1 MWNIILAGILGLPL
15 LLLAVVTA
23 PLIAVLAIPPLL
35 LLVFRKEGGS
45 DLPPDQV
52 VIAGGSSGI
61 GLSIA
66 QECVRLG
73 ISKVTIL
80 ARNPKR
86 LEDAEVMLQAL
97 KKRSEQCIQTVSV
110 SVSDHQALQKVA
122 KDLKI
127 MKEERVVLF
136 NCAGIP
142 YTTEFDKIPLEQY
155 EKLVKTN
162 QLGAVYLVKAF
173 LPYLHKGCIVLTS
186 SAAAQVGV
194 YGYTAYSPTK
204 YALRGFAETL
214 HAELIR
220 TKPQVSIQLAFP
232 VDTATP
238 GYEEESKMMP
248 EITKALNDSAG
259 LESADEYVNRCCDSN
274 SP

>member
-142 YTTEFDKIPLEQY
+142 YTTEFDKIPVEQY

-162 QLGAVYLVKAF
+162 QLGAMYLVKAF
-173 LPYLHKGCIVLTS
+173 LPYLHKGCIVLT
-186 SAAAQVGV
+186 
-194 YGYTAYSPTK
+194 
-204 YALRGFAETL
+204 
-214 HAELIR
+214 
-220 TKPQVSIQLAFP
+220 
-232 VDTATP
+232 
-238 GYEEESKMMP
+238 
-248 EITKALNDSAG
+248 
-259 LESADEYVNRCCDSN
+259 
-274 SP
+274 